1 LTFVNIR
8 PMSRKLAKV
17 LVPKFSLSAA
27 IGLAAILAG
36 ATAAYCGMFANAP
49 SLDAPRVSITQIT
62 HDGQSKTGLLS
73 DDSNLYVTESPA
85 ARHVVAKTP
94 LQGSQRQL
102 ISSPFSNFQALDVSA
117 DGKMLL
123 VSTTAPGSAGDSE
136 FWTLPLGSG
145 SPQRVGNLTGRDA
158 AWSNDGKNLIFTKSA
173 SLYFANANG
182 SDVRELYSGTGSLFS
197 PRFSLDGRVVRF
209 TVGDAAQNTTA
220 LWEVGRDGSNPHP
233 LLADWAN
240 ASAACCGRWTGD
252 GRYYIFQ
259 VTQTTPA
266 TITTLWALPAS
277 SLRGSPIQLTSGP
290 MSLGNVS
297 PTRDSNRVLAIGVAP
312 SAEAVRYDSAKKSF
326 MPVLNGV
333 SATDLD
339 FSADG
344 KWATYVAIPDGTL
357 WRCRADGSDRLQL
370 TNDRAALP
378 HWSPDSQQ
386 ISYVDVAPGKP
397 SRILLISRDGGSPR
411 EMFAEDQGQIDA
423 NWSAD
428 GSSIMYGYFWN
439 DQKMSIRV
447 ANLKTHQVTTVPG
460 SEGLFSPRW
469 SPNGQYIAAL
479 SPDFTK
485 VMIFDFATQKWT
497 NWFTEPAGAVSY
509 PVWSA
514 DSKYIYF
521 DDLVTD
527 EESIRRV
534 KVGERQPESVFVLRG
549 IERYPGQFGLWL
561 GRTTDGSWMF
571 VRDRS
576 TQEVYQLTMEL
587 P

>member
-1 LTFVNIR
+1 MSPNI
-8 PMSRKLAKV
+8 AKV
-17 LVPKFSLSAA
+17 LVPKFSLAAAIVSAA
-27 IGLAAILAG
+27 FLVG
-36 ATAAYCGMFANAP
+36 ASAAYSGIFANAP

-62 HDGQSKTGLLS
+62 HDGLSKTGLLS
-73 DDSNLYVTESPA
+73 DNASLYVTESPA
-85 ARHVVAKTP
+85 ARHVVARLA
-94 LQGSQRQL
+94 LQGSERQL
-102 ISSPFSNFQALDVSA
+102 IQSPFSNFQALDLSA
-117 DGKMLL
+117 DGKKLL
-123 VSTTAPGSAGDSE
+123 VSTSAAGSSGDAE
-136 FWTLPLGSG
+136 FWSLPLASG
-145 SPQRVGNLTGRDA
+145 SPERLGKITGRDA
-158 AWSNDGKNLIFTKSA
+158 AWSEDGKALVFTKSSALYLSKA
-173 SLYFANANG
+173 SGA
-182 SDVRELYSGTGSLFS
+182 DVRELYIGSGSLFS
-197 PRFSLDGRVVRF
+197 PRFSPDGRIVRF

-233 LLADWAN
+233 LLAGWTN

-259 VTQTTPA
+259 VTQTTPS
-266 TITTLWALPAS
+266 TITTLWALPANS
-277 SLRGSPIQLTSGP
+277 ASAHPAPIQLTTGP
-290 MSLGNVS
+290 MSLGNVF
-297 PTRDSNRVLAIGVAP
+297 PTRDNNKLLAIGVAP
-312 SAEAVRYDSAKKSF
+312 SAEAVRYDAAKQTF
-326 MPVLNGV
+326 LPVLNGV

-357 WRCRADGSDRLQL
+357 WRCRADGSDKLQL
-370 TNDRAALP
+370 SNDRVALP
-378 HWSPDSQQ
+378 HWSPNGRQ
-386 ISYVDVAPGKP
+386 ISYVDINPGKP
-397 SRILLISRDGGSPR
+397 SRIVIISRDGGSPHQV
-411 EMFAEDQGQIDA
+411 FAETQGQIDA

-428 GSSIMYGYFWN
+428 GSRIMYGYLWN
-439 DQKMSIRV
+439 DQNMSIRV

-460 SEGLFSPRW
+460 SQGLFSPRW
-469 SPNGQYIAAL
+469 SPNGKYIAAL

-485 VMIFDFATQKWT
+485 VMLFDFATQKWT

-534 KVGERQPESVFVLRG
+534 KIDERQPESVFVLRG

-561 GRTTDGSWMF
+561 GRNTDGSWMF